1 MCETEVTIGQ
11 YLAFCDETKA
21 NYPCWLDKDGK
32 KPIIY
37 NDAWAGTD
45 NLVARK

>member
-21 NYPCWLDKDGK
+21 NYPSWLDKDGK

-37 NDAWAGTD
+37 NDAWAGTG
-45 NLVARK
+45 N